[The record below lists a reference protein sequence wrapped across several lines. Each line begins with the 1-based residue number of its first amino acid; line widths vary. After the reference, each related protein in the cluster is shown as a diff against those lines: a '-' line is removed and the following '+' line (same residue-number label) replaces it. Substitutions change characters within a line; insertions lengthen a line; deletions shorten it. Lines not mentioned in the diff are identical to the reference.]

1 MPPSRYRVVSSDKAR
16 EELRTVL
23 AQAEAEGRRES
34 VVAVVRK
41 VFEGLTW
48 IPEEVGES
56 TEDLPSIGTVKRHVL
71 QAPITIEFAI
81 NEEHRVVFIL
91 RVYLWPLKK
100 EG

>member
-41 VFEGLTW
+41 VNRARRPVKQAGEAGTAGL
-48 IPEEVGES
+48 
-56 TEDLPSIGTVKRHVL
+56 R
-71 QAPITIEFAI
+71 
-81 NEEHRVVFIL
+81 
-91 RVYLWPLKK
+91 
-100 EG
+100 